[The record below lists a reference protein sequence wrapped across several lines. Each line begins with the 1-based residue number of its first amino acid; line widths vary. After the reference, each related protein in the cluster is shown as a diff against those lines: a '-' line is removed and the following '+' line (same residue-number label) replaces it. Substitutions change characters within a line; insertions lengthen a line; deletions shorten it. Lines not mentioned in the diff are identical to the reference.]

1 MQKVM
6 MSGVRKVRRS
16 CIEVFSVKIREHFMN
31 YAVQICMSWMDLSY
45 AILQNE
51 ECQLMWSMQFKSSRN
66 PVFGHSGV
74 PEVWVRGSSGVRK
87 IRKLSGFEFRF
98 QEIGRP
104 GVQDIW
110 SSEVRQFEK
119 VGSFG
124 VQEFRD
130 FRCWDF
136 IMTAILE
143 FGNSGIQECESS
155 GV

>member
-87 IRKLSGFEFRF
+87 IRKLWN
-98 QEIGRP
+98 P
-104 GVQDIW
+104 GVHFFK
-110 SSEVRQFEK
+110 SSSDSEICRSVVPKF
-119 VGSFG
+119 GSS
-124 VQEFRD
+124 V
-130 FRCWDF
+130 
-136 IMTAILE
+136 
-143 FGNSGIQECESS
+143 
-155 GV
+155 V

>member
-74 PEVWVRGSSGVRK
+74 PEVWVRGSSGRSSK
-87 IRKLSGFEFRF
+87 DSEALESRSAFF
-98 QEIGRP
+98 QE
-104 GVQDIW
+104 
-110 SSEVRQFEK
+110 FER
-119 VGSFG
+119 
-124 VQEFRD
+124 FRD
-130 FRCWDF
+130 LPFSC
-136 IMTAILE
+136 T
-143 FGNSGIQECESS
+143 
-155 GV
+155 